1 MKTILSILAFSLL
14 TLSSN
19 AQVNTELRIY
29 HMLGTQAFQMSTTA
43 QNNIGHDFQVERLQY
58 YVSNLSIIHDG
69 GVETPINV
77 DTVALMNAADGVF
90 STIELGSHTIT
101 SVEGVKFY
109 IGVPQPTN
117 NADPSLYGPD
127 HPLAPQSPSMH
138 WGWASG
144 YRFLAYEG
152 TGGMNFSQVFQLHGL
167 GNNNYFQ
174 TSVVATGQVINGT
187 LVIALDADYVR
198 GVDDINVSNG
208 VIAHGVDQEDL
219 TALEN
224 FRDYVFSSS
233 TQDLTTSI
241 NDLEATAW
249 TIYPNPSVSGVSTI
263 EYDSQLAIDAIR
275 VSNLTGHE
283 IAVVETSNGSA
294 LIELE
299 ESGVYF
305 VTLLKDGKA
314 LSTKRIVKQ

>member
-1 MKTILSILAFSLL
+1 MKTILSIFAFALL
-14 TLSSN
+14 TVSSN

-43 QNNIGHDFQVERLQY
+43 QNNLGQDFQVERLQY
-58 YVSNLSIIHDG
+58 YVSNFSIVHDG
-69 GVETPINV
+69 GMETAVSV
-77 DTVALMNAADGVF
+77 DTIALMNAADGNF
-90 STIELGSHTIT
+90 STIELGSHSIT

-117 NADPSLYGPD
+117 NADPSLYGPG

-152 TGGMNFSQVFQLHGL
+152 KGGMNFSQTFQMHGL

-174 TSVVATGQVINGT
+174 ASVTAAGQVINGT
-187 LVIALDADYVR
+187 LVIALDGDYVR
-198 GVDDINVSNG
+198 GVENINVANG

-224 FRDYVFSSS
+224 FRDLVFSQSS
-233 TQDLTTSI
+233 QDLTASI
-241 NDLEATAW
+241 EESELAAW
-249 TIYPNPSVSGVSTI
+249 KIYPNPSISGEATI
-263 EYDSQLAIDAIR
+263 EFDDQLEIDQIR
-275 VSNLTGHE
+275 VTTISGQEVDL
-283 IAVVETSNGSA
+283 VEASNGEA
-294 LIELE
+294 TIDLE

-305 VTLLKDGKA
+305 VSLLKDGNVI
-314 LSTKRIVKQ
+314 STKRIVKQ

>member
-29 HMLGTQAFQMSTTA
+29 HMLGTQAFQLSTTV
-43 QNNIGHDFQVERLQY
+43 QNNLAQDFRVERLQY
-58 YVSNLSIIHDG
+58 YVSSFSIVHDG
-69 GVETPINV
+69 GMETTIDI
-77 DTVALMNAADGVF
+77 DTVALMNAADGVY
-90 STIELGSHTIT
+90 STIELGSHSIT
-101 SVEGVKFY
+101 SVEAVKFY
-109 IGVPQPTN
+109 IGVPQPAN

-127 HPLAPQSPSMH
+127 HPLAPTTPSMH

-152 TGGMNFSQVFQLHGL
+152 TGGMNFSQVFQIHGL

-174 TSVVATGQVINGT
+174 TSVAATGQVINGT
-187 LVIALDADYVR
+187 LVIALDADYTR
-198 GVDDINVSNG
+198 GVEDINVTNG

-219 TALEN
+219 TALGN

-233 TQDLTTSI
+233 TQDLTASI
-241 NDLEATAW
+241 EDLETITW
-249 TIYPNPSVSGVSTI
+249 SIYPNPSISGKATI
-263 EYDSQLAIDAIR
+263 EYDSQLAIDEVR
-275 VSNLTGHE
+275 VSNIMGQEVALIE
-283 IAVVETSNGSA
+283 ASNGSVA
-294 LIELE
+294 LELE

-305 VTLLKDGKA
+305 VSLLKDGLP

>member
-1 MKTILSILAFSLL
+1 MKTIVALLAFTFV

-19 AQVNTELRIY
+19 AQINTELRIY

-43 QNNIGHDFQVERLQY
+43 QNNLGHDFQVERLQY
-58 YVSNLSIIHDG
+58 YVSNFSVVHDG
-69 GVETPINV
+69 GMETIISS
-77 DTVALMNAADGVF
+77 DTVALMNAADGSY
-90 STIELGSHTIT
+90 STIELGNLSIT
-101 SVEGVKFY
+101 NVEEVRFH

-152 TGGMNFSQVFQLHGL
+152 AGGMNFSQAFQMHGL

-174 TSVVATGQVINGT
+174 TTVVATGQIIGGN
-187 LVIALDADYVR
+187 LVIALDGDYVR
-198 GVDDINVSNG
+198 GVENINVSNG

-224 FRDYVFSSS
+224 FRDFVFSSS
-233 TQDLTTSI
+233 TQDLTASQQE
-241 NDLEATAW
+241 LEAANW
-249 TIYPNPSVSGVSTI
+249 TVYPNPSNGKVNINV
-263 EYDSQLAIDAIR
+263 DSEVAFDNIR
-275 VSNLTGHE
+275 ITNALGQEVLS
-283 IAVVETSNGSA
+283 IANSELLNSVE
-294 LIELE
+294 LK

-305 VTLLKDGKA
+305 VSLVNDGVS
-314 LSTKRIVKQ
+314 LSTLRIINQ